1 MMNKQFAVFGVG
13 KFGESVAVEL
23 QRLGCEVIAVD
34 KDMERVE
41 HIADSVSYAMQAD
54 FGDPDF
60 IYSLGTRNLDGVV
73 IAESVNLEA
82 SIMATV
88 VCKEIGVPYVVV
100 KTKNERHAEILK
112 RIGADSVI
120 SPEKEIGIKLARNL
134 MQASF
139 TDWIA
144 LSPDYSIAESDV
156 PKNWI
161 GKSLKELDIRKEY
174 GVIVVGIKQNSQVE
188 VNPDPDEKLNKD
200 MILILVGANED
211 LRKIG

>member
-1 MMNKQFAVFGVG
+1 MNKQFAVFGVG

-60 IYSLGTRNLDGVV
+60 IHSLGTRNLDGVV

-88 VCKEIGVPYVVV
+88 ICKEIGVPYVVV

-112 RIGADSVI
+112 KIGADAVI

-144 LSPDYSIAESDV
+144 LSPDYSIAESEV
-156 PKNWI
+156 PKAWI
-161 GKSLKELDIRKEY
+161 GKSLKEQDIRKKY
-174 GVIVVGIKQNSQVE
+174 GVIVVGIKWNSQVK
-188 VNPDPDEKLNKD
+188 VNPDPDEKLKKD
-200 MILILVGANED
+200 MILILVGANHD

>member
-1 MMNKQFAVFGVG
+1 MNKQFAVFGVG

-60 IYSLGTRNLDGVV
+60 IHSLGTRNLDGVV

-88 VCKEIGVPYVVV
+88 ICKEIGVPYVVV
-100 KTKNERHAEILK
+100 RQRT
-112 RIGADSVI
+112 
-120 SPEKEIGIKLARNL
+120 
-134 MQASF
+134 
-139 TDWIA
+139 
-144 LSPDYSIAESDV
+144 
-156 PKNWI
+156 
-161 GKSLKELDIRKEY
+161 
-174 GVIVVGIKQNSQVE
+174 
-188 VNPDPDEKLNKD
+188 KD
-200 MILILVGANED
+200 MQRY
-211 LRKIG
+211 LRRLEQML

>member
-1 MMNKQFAVFGVG
+1 MNKQFAVFGVG

-60 IYSLGTRNLDGVV
+60 IHSLGTRNLDGVV

-112 RIGADSVI
+112 KVGADSVI
-120 SPEKEIGIKLARNL
+120 STEKEIGIKLARNL

-144 LSPDYSIAESDV
+144 LSPDYSIAESEV
-156 PKNWI
+156 PKDWT
-161 GKSLKELDIRKEY
+161 GKTLRELDIRKKY

-200 MILILVGANED
+200 MILILVGAND
-211 LRKIG
+211 NLRRIR

>member
-1 MMNKQFAVFGVG
+1 MNKQFAVFGVG

>member
-1 MMNKQFAVFGVG
+1 MNKQFAVFGVG

-60 IYSLGTRNLDGVV
+60 IHSLGTRNLDGVV

-88 VCKEIGVPYVVV
+88 ICKEIGVPYVVV

-112 RIGADSVI
+112 KIGADAVI

-134 MQASF
+134 MKASF
-139 TDWIA
+139 ADCCTVARLQYCGIR
-144 LSPDYSIAESDV
+144 SSESMDRQE
-156 PKNWI
+156 P
-161 GKSLKELDIRKEY
+161 ER
-174 GVIVVGIKQNSQVE
+174 VGYT
-188 VNPDPDEKLNKD
+188 
-200 MILILVGANED
+200 
-211 LRKIG
+211 

>member
-1 MMNKQFAVFGVG
+1 MNKQFAVFGVG

-88 VCKEIGVPYVVV
+88 ICKEIGVPYVVV

-112 RIGADSVI
+112 KIGADAVI

-134 MQASF
+134 MKASF
-139 TDWIA
+139 AVGLRCRQITV
-144 LSPDYSIAESDV
+144 LQ
-156 PKNWI
+156 
-161 GKSLKELDIRKEY
+161 IRDAR
-174 GVIVVGIKQNSQVE
+174 S
-188 VNPDPDEKLNKD
+188 
-200 MILILVGANED
+200 
-211 LRKIG
+211 R

>member
-1 MMNKQFAVFGVG
+1 MNKQFAVFGVG

-82 SIMATV
+82 SIIRSLSSLTAAFSTF
-88 VCKEIGVPYVVV
+88 PS
-100 KTKNERHAEILK
+100 NLLF
-112 RIGADSVI
+112 
-120 SPEKEIGIKLARNL
+120 PQIKV
-134 MQASF
+134 Q
-139 TDWIA
+139 
-144 LSPDYSIAESDV
+144 LS
-156 PKNWI
+156 
-161 GKSLKELDIRKEY
+161 
-174 GVIVVGIKQNSQVE
+174 
-188 VNPDPDEKLNKD
+188 
-200 MILILVGANED
+200 
-211 LRKIG
+211 

>member
-1 MMNKQFAVFGVG
+1 MNKQFAVFGVG

-60 IYSLGTRNLDGVV
+60 IHSLGTRNLDGVI

-88 VCKEIGVPYVVV
+88 ICKEIGVPYVVV

-112 RIGADSVI
+112 KIGADAVI

-144 LSPDYSIAESDV
+144 LSPDYSIAESEV
-156 PKNWI
+156 PKAWI
-161 GKSLKELDIRKEY
+161 GKSLKELDIRKKY
-174 GVIVVGIKQNSQVE
+174 GVIVVGIKWNSQVE
-188 VNPDPDEKLNKD
+188 VNPDPDEKLKKD
-200 MILILVGANED
+200 MILILVGANHD

>member
-1 MMNKQFAVFGVG
+1 MNKQFAVFGVG

-54 FGDPDF
+54 FGDPEF
-60 IYSLGTRNLDGVV
+60 IHSLGTRNLDGVV
-73 IAESVNLEA
+73 IAESINLEA

-88 VCKEIGVPYVVV
+88 ICKEIGVPYVVV
-100 KTKNERHAEILK
+100 KTKNERHAAILK
-112 RIGADSVI
+112 KIGADSVI

-144 LSPDYSIAESDV
+144 LSPDYSIAESEV
-156 PKNWI
+156 PKGWI
-161 GKSLKELDIRKEY
+161 GKSLRELDIRKKY

-188 VNPDPDEKLNKD
+188 VNPDPDEKLNKG

-211 LRKIG
+211 LRKI

>member
-1 MMNKQFAVFGVG
+1 MNKQFAVFGVG

-60 IYSLGTRNLDGVV
+60 IHSLGTRNLDGVV

-88 VCKEIGVPYVVV
+88 ICKEIGVPYVVV

-112 RIGADSVI
+112 KIGADAVI

-134 MQASF
+134 MKASF
-139 TDWIA
+139 ADWMHCRQITV
-144 LSPDYSIAESDV
+144 LRNQ
-156 PKNWI
+156 KF
-161 GKSLKELDIRKEY
+161 RKH
-174 GVIVVGIKQNSQVE
+174 GS
-188 VNPDPDEKLNKD
+188 
-200 MILILVGANED
+200 A
-211 LRKIG
+211 RA

>member
-1 MMNKQFAVFGVG
+1 MNKQFAVFGVG

-73 IAESVNLEA
+73 IAESINLEA

-112 RIGADSVI
+112 KIGADSVI

-144 LSPDYSIAESDV
+144 LSPDYSIAESEV
-156 PKNWI
+156 PKDWA
-161 GKSLKELDIRKEY
+161 GMSLRELDIRKKY
-174 GVIVVGIKQNSQVE
+174 GVIVVGIKQNSQVK

-200 MILILVGANED
+200 MILILIGAND
-211 LRKIG
+211 NLRKVG

>member
-1 MMNKQFAVFGVG
+1 MNKQFAVFGVG

-60 IYSLGTRNLDGVV
+60 IHSLGTRNLDGVV

-88 VCKEIGVPYVVV
+88 ICKEIGVPYVVV

-112 RIGADSVI
+112 KIGADAVI

-134 MQASF
+134 M
-139 TDWIA
+139 
-144 LSPDYSIAESDV
+144 
-156 PKNWI
+156 
-161 GKSLKELDIRKEY
+161 
-174 GVIVVGIKQNSQVE
+174 
-188 VNPDPDEKLNKD
+188 
-200 MILILVGANED
+200 
-211 LRKIG
+211 